1 MNAKGEISHSPF
13 DVSFHFDHNLR
24 DVPNA
29 PAQMQQAVEWLQSQ
43 LKDNTNNT
51 RKQIEL
57 LGLIGVY
64 ARMLHDF
71 PTAQQALIS
80 AIELSD
86 SIGSDRYK
94 TINLIRLAHLYQW
107 QQQYILSEN
116 LFEQVLINCRN
127 NSELNIYLDFAYQ
140 HLGKCK
146 FEQARY
152 VEAKYYFEEAL
163 KIRKTKGD
171 HSLIQSTKLALD
183 VVQQYI

>member
-1 MNAKGEISHSPF
+1 MDIPF

-80 AIELSD
+80 AIELSE

-94 TINLIRLAHLYQW
+94 TINLIRLAHLY
-107 QQQYILSEN
+107 
-116 LFEQVLINCRN
+116 
-127 NSELNIYLDFAYQ
+127 
-140 HLGKCK
+140 
-146 FEQARY
+146 
-152 VEAKYYFEEAL
+152 
-163 KIRKTKGD
+163 
-171 HSLIQSTKLALD
+171 
-183 VVQQYI
+183 